1 VPYEPGKS
9 DLRASDADR
18 EATVERLRVAGLE
31 GRLDSDELE
40 ERIESA
46 YAARWC
52 SELDVL
58 TLDVTP
64 PPARLAA
71 GPPVPVFVRPAR
83 RVNGLAIA
91 SIVVGVLWMWWVG
104 SVAAVIMGHAA
115 LRQIARSGGTQT
127 GRAAALAGLGVGYF
141 GLTTL
146 LAVILFS
153 SF

>member
-1 VPYEPGKS
+1 VVPYEPGKS
-9 DLRASDADR
+9 DIRASDADR
-18 EATVERLRVAGLE
+18 EAAVERLRVAGME

-40 ERIESA
+40 QRVETA
-46 YAARWC
+46 YGARWC
-52 SELDVL
+52 SELEAL

-64 PPARLAA
+64 PARLTT
-71 GPPVPVFVRPAR
+71 GPPVFVRPAR

-91 SIVVGVLWMWWVG
+91 SIVVGVLWMWWIG

-141 GLTTL
+141 GLVTL